1 MTLQRFNGSMRHQE
15 LLIGGQFYG
24 GPCDHEIGKQ
34 LSKSPWDGRNIG
46 TSAEAG
52 WPEVRAS
59 VASAHDAFSSWRES
73 SLDARGALLRRIRDL
88 LEERQDELAEL
99 MALEIGK
106 PITLG
111 LAEVTR
117 ARRVFELA
125 ARWTDEPKSIETDGG
140 DDPRGDGITA
150 RVVRTPIGP
159 FFCITPYNWPVLLA
173 AHKVAPLL
181 AVGGTG
187 IVKGSP
193 LSPLCSLA
201 FGRLIHEAGCPEG
214 VMNFIQCEPVLAE
227 KAIADPRIK
236 GISFTGSE
244 RVGWHL
250 QETFPRK
257 QVILELGGDAHCALA
272 QGCDWER
279 AVSLVPASAF
289 GYGGQVCISMQ
300 KLLVHE
306 SLYDVVKESLTAHVN
321 CLSCGDPR
329 KPETLFGP
337 MISLEEADRAR
348 SWIAEAVSKGAEVLA
363 GGTGK
368 ERLIPPTLI
377 ADVPPGCQL
386 AAEEAFAPIL
396 CLSSFESLEEAI
408 ARINSSRFGIH
419 ASLFTSSASD
429 AERFFNEVETQG
441 AVINDVPSLRFDHLP
456 YGGTKSSGRGR
467 EGIPFAMD
475 EYTHLRTCVT
485 RGSLPSR

>member
-1 MTLQRFNGSMRHQE
+1 MRHQE

-34 LSKSPWDGRNIG
+34 LSKGPWDGRNVG

-59 VASAHDAFSSWRES
+59 VTSAHDAFSSWRKS
-73 SLDARGALLRRIRDL
+73 SLEARGALLRRIRDL
-88 LEERQDELAEL
+88 LEERQDELADL

-106 PITLG
+106 PVTLG

-117 ARRVFELA
+117 ARRVFDLA
-125 ARWTDEPKSIETDGG
+125 ARWTEEPHTIEVDGG
-140 DDPRGDGITA
+140 DDPRGTGITA
-150 RVVRTPIGP
+150 RAVRAPIGP
-159 FFCITPYNWPVLLA
+159 FFCITPYNWPILLA

-201 FGRLIHEAGCPEG
+201 FGRLIHEAGCPDG

-250 QETFPRK
+250 KESFPRK
-257 QVILELGGDAHCALA
+257 DVILELGGDAHCVLA
-272 QGCDWER
+272 EGCNWER

-300 KLLVHE
+300 RLLVHE
-306 SLYDVVKESLTAHVN
+306 SLYDQVKQALTSLVGG
-321 CLSCGDPR
+321 LSCEDPR
-329 KPETLFGP
+329 RRETLCGP
-337 MISLEEADRAR
+337 MISLQEADRIR
-348 SWIAEAVSKGAEVLA
+348 SWIEEAASQGARVLA
-363 GGTGK
+363 GGLG
-368 ERLIPPTLI
+368 EGRLIPPTLI
-377 ADVPPGCQL
+377 ESVPAGCQL
-386 AAEEAFAPIL
+386 ATEEAFAPLL
-396 CLSSFESLEEAI
+396 CLSSFRTLDEAI
-408 ARINSSRFGIH
+408 GQINSSRFGIH
-419 ASLFTSSASD
+419 ASLFTASD
-429 AERFFNEVETQG
+429 SAAKRFFDEVETQG
-441 AVINDVPSLRFDHLP
+441 VVINDVPSLRFDHLP

-475 EYTHLRTCVT
+475 EYTQWRTCVT
-485 RGSLPSR
+485 RGSLLVE